1 MPVNSIINYFFFYTE
16 CDREFLLS
24 VDNNS
29 EGVVLSVLV
38 TSTNNY
44 EHNDITV
51 LHLAGQEPPSDM
63 QCGEGSFRCIN
74 PLIIKN
80 NLLNSTTLFVPLR
93 NALLLANFVLND
105 TGLTLEEYHLI
116 NLTRFNCTPVT
127 SFEIIE
133 SFYTICLNIEESYL
147 ALFEIRLN
155 SESLIRTAIIGPLA
169 RNYFNIQNSGLS
181 EFKYIELYHFHFIYF
196 AYASYLY
203 YFDPLNYALD
213 YVGNF
218 HPNCTSVK
226 ELVYIGDDTLIG
238 YCSRGAAI
246 YFDLNYQYWTLY
258 QPYSNY
264 GRPFICPNPSKRVVV
279 FSQGGYVQFHA
290 SESETI
296 RFELIG
302 EKFVSG
308 ECFGDS
314 NGFYFVYVDQLE
326 GTFVL
331 DLATFNF
338 AQLSTRS
345 CRSTSNQPI
354 QVLDNQY
361 LIVQQLMN
369 NHENIT
375 DSNST
380 ALTVVLDSQNNFQI
394 ITTLSEINRSTSL
407 VSVIARS
414 INSCPSTVPID
425 RTTTNADAGTTRSIP
440 VEVSTK
446 INRGHENISTTH
458 LPTTSFNSE
467 VIVAIVIGVAGL
479 VLIVLLVAATTLMI
493 IIFIRQIKTVSESNS
508 R

>member
-1 MPVNSIINYFFFYTE
+1 M
-16 CDREFLLS
+16 LA
-24 VDNNS
+24 
-29 EGVVLSVLV
+29 
-38 TSTNNY
+38 TSTDNY
-44 EHNDITV
+44 KHNDITV
-51 LHLAGQEPPSDM
+51 LHLADQEPPSGM
-63 QCGEGSFRCIN
+63 QCGEDNFRCKN

-80 NLLNSTTLFVPLR
+80 NLLNSTILFVPLH

-105 TGLTLEEYHLI
+105 TWLTLKEYHLI

-218 HPNCTSVK
+218 HPNCTSAK
-226 ELVYIGDDTLIG
+226 KLVYIGDDTLIG
-238 YCSRGAAI
+238 YCSRGATI

-258 QPYSNY
+258 QPYSSY

-279 FSQGGYVQFHA
+279 FSQGGYVQFRA

-302 EKFVSG
+302 ENFVSG

-338 AQLSTRS
+338 TQLSTQS
-345 CRSTSNQPI
+345 CRSTSNLEYKPV

-380 ALTVVLDSQNNFQI
+380 ALTVVLDTQNNFQI
-394 ITTLSEINRSTSL
+394 VTTLSEINRSTSL

-440 VEVSTK
+440 VEVSAE
-446 INRGHENISTTH
+446 INRGHENISTTT

-467 VIVAIVIGVAGL
+467 VTVAIVIGIAGL
-479 VLIVLLVAATTLMI
+479 VLILLLVAATTLI
-493 IIFIRQIKTVSESNS
+493 LIVFIRQIKLNQLNS
-508 R
+508 RYVFGEK